1 MNIKSKKTALFATL
15 AILLMGGL
23 GNSYAFANSDNISIY
38 KDKNGNVMMTNLQT
52 TNSYHKFNKQ
62 MSEAYSA
69 NGQNNKQYFGSGYFP
84 PSKSNNPA
92 KLIEAKQSTHNVFYG
107 KTNSYSYG
115 KMTSSNQ
122 SYDTLILAAC
132 NRHGVDPAL
141 IKAIMHT
148 ESAFNP
154 NARSHAG
161 AQGLMQLMPATARRF
176 SVYNSYDPAA
186 NIEGGT
192 KYMAWL
198 LRRFDNNLDLALAG
212 YNAGEG
218 NVDKYG
224 GIPPFK
230 ETRNYVQKVRNRYY
244 NIYKHD
250 TNLFVSNINQNTT
263 DQSVQTDMRNISQNI
278 NFGTNYNSYRN

>member
-1 MNIKSKKTALFATL
+1 MNIKSKKIALLSTS
-15 AILLMGGL
+15 AILLIGGL
-23 GNSYAFANSDNISIY
+23 SSAYASANSDNISIY

-52 TNSYHKFNKQ
+52 TDSYNQFTQQ
-62 MSEAYSA
+62 MSGNYSA
-69 NGQNNKQYFGSGYFP
+69 NGQNDKQYFGSGYFP
-84 PSKSNNPA
+84 PSKSNNAA
-92 KLIEAKQSTHNVFYG
+92 KRATANQNNHNRFSRLNG
-107 KTNSYSYG
+107 NR
-115 KMTSSNQ
+115 
-122 SYDTLILAAC
+122 SYDALILAAC
-132 NRHGVDPAL
+132 SRHGVDPAL
-141 IKAIMHT
+141 IKAIVHT

-161 AQGLMQLMPATARRF
+161 AEGLMQLMPATARRF

-198 LRRFDNNLDLALAG
+198 LRRFNNNLDLALAG

-224 GIPPFK
+224 GIPPFR
-230 ETRNYVQKVRNRYY
+230 ETRNYVRKVRNRYY

-250 TNLFVSNINQNTT
+250 TSLFVSNIRQNSAASNATNNAQTSRQDINQNIT
-263 DQSVQTDMRNISQNI
+263 
-278 NFGTNYNSYRN
+278 FGTSYNSYRN